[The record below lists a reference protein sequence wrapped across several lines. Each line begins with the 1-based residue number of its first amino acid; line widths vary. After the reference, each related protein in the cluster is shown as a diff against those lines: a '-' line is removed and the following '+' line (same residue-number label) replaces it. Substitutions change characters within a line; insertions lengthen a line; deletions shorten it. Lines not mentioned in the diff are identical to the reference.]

1 MPVEVKVCGLRRGSD
16 AAVAIERGAAYLGVV
31 YAGGPRKVSD
41 TEAAE
46 VVAAAAGRPV
56 LAVWGTPDRDAI
68 LRSRDIAKFSGVQL
82 HGGGDASF
90 AAALRQEGL
99 IVWRVARLGG
109 PDDLAALPALMNEAD
124 AVLVEPKVPGKEGG
138 AGVALS
144 LELAERAKQVFDR
157 TTHLRRT
164 THEARRTRFTLAGG
178 LTPDTVAHAIRTV
191 RPDIVDVSSGVE
203 SSPGHKDPRLIQKF
217 LDHALADLPLP

>member
-1 MPVEVKVCGLRRGSD
+1 VAVEVKVCGLRRGGD

-56 LAVWGTPDRDAI
+56 LAVWGTPDREAI

-82 HGGGDASF
+82 HGGGDLSF

-124 AVLVEPKVPGKEGG
+124 AVLVEPKVPGKDGG
-138 AGVALS
+138 AGVPLS
-144 LELAERAKQVFDR
+144 LDLAQQARRAFDGHL
-157 TTHLRRT
+157 TTHDPRPT
-164 THEARRTRFTLAGG
+164 TRFALAGG
-178 LTPDTVAHAIRTV
+178 LTPDTVAQAIRTV

-203 SSPGHKDPRLIQKF
+203 SSPGRKDPLLIQKF

>member
-1 MPVEVKVCGLRRGSD
+1 VPVEVKVCGLRRGGD
-16 AAVAIERGAAYLGVV
+16 AAVAIAAGAAYLGVV

-41 TEAAE
+41 SEAAE
-46 VVAAAAGRPV
+46 VVGAAAGRPV
-56 LAVWGTPDRDAI
+56 LAVWGSPDREAI
-68 LRSRDIAKFSGVQL
+68 LRSRDAAKFTGVQL
-82 HGGGDASF
+82 HGGGDAVL

-99 IVWRVARLGG
+99 IVWRVARLAG

-124 AVLVEPKVPGKEGG
+124 AVLVEPKVPGKDGG
-138 AGVALS
+138 AGVALD
-144 LELAERAKQVFDR
+144 LDLARQAKGTLDGHR
-157 TTHLRRT
+157 TTRDPRPS
-164 THEARRTRFTLAGG
+164 TRFALAGG